1 MKPKG
6 PLMNSIGFGW
16 ESLLHT
22 DAPASCSLKAALFT
36 TYDRADDR
44 LLAEHVLPLYLKL
57 NREPDGEGTER
68 QYFLL
73 ELDYRLKQLHDKIVV
88 VSSMT
93 REEPADPDEREGGTY
108 GWIWRSIRHL
118 TVGSDRKAVQH
129 AKLWML
135 HWGAVDESGVEYLE
149 IVVTSANL
157 TGSAFKGQIQAAW
170 RVCIELHPQQS
181 ETRLHHWGI
190 LPDFL
195 RALAKSTR
203 EETRIEP
210 FTALLA
216 RGECPDGIT
225 FIASVPGTHSRQ
237 VLRRTPWGAAGLRKI
252 MPPGRGTVNITILSP
267 FVGSWNVKD
276 LARWCAM
283 FEGSPKRLK
292 VVWIDKDHPWA
303 RDKKWLLPATTL
315 KSLTK
320 AGSTLLHLRYEPNN
334 EENADLFHEDHRSA
348 DARWS
353 HAKVYALHR
362 GNSQRLIV
370 TSTNFSTS
378 AWGKENP
385 DGQLIVENFE
395 LGVCIEQTNW
405 RLFDELDEFEKLS
418 TAATIAKLP
427 SRSSTLILW
436 AQAVWDGRN
445 VIIECR
451 CTANHKVKGYL
462 DCSGKNG
469 PITRWKTSTDGLQ
482 RSTIRWSDV
491 KRPPSSVQLT
501 CGQEAVSIPVFDGRP
516 LSKDRIDIVPPE
528 LDENVVQMLRD
539 ELLFEQ
545 YGGRIVTEDD
555 RDPESS
561 RSDSTE
567 SGLSDVSSYN
577 NINEIIEQGEVGY
590 SDSYAVPAF
599 ELARDRLRVVDNWTD
614 RVKSAAKYKTSAL
627 ERQMLRRD
635 GELLVEAFKRQ
646 ARRDKKKGA
655 ERAIGAELAAQEL
668 YLHLKYFQES

>member
-6 PLMNSIGFGW
+6 PLMNSIEFGW

-22 DAPASCSLKAALFT
+22 DAPAGCSLKAALFT

-44 LLAEHVLPLYLKL
+44 FLAEHVLPLFLKL

-73 ELDYRLKQLHDKIVV
+73 ELDHRLKQLHDKIVV

-93 REEPADPDEREGGTY
+93 RDEPSDSEERESGTY

-118 TVGSDRKAVQH
+118 TVGSNRKAVQH
-129 AKLWML
+129 AKLWLL
-135 HWGAVDESGVEYLE
+135 HWGATDESGIEYLE

-157 TGSAFKGQIQAAW
+157 TRSAFRGQIQAAW
-170 RVCIELHPQQS
+170 RVCIELYPQQS

-195 RALAKSTR
+195 RALATSAR
-203 EETRIEP
+203 EEMRIEP
-210 FTALLA
+210 FVALLA
-216 RGECPDGIT
+216 RGECSEGIT

-237 VLRRTPWGAAGLRKI
+237 VLRRTPWGAAGLRRI
-252 MPPGRGTVNITILSP
+252 APPGRGTVSISILSP
-267 FVGSWNVKD
+267 FVGSWNAKD

-292 VVWIDKDHPWA
+292 LVWIDKDHPWA
-303 RDKKWLLPATTL
+303 HDRWLLPSSTL

-320 AGSTLLHLRYEPNN
+320 VGSKLLHLRYDSNN
-334 EENADLFHEDHRSA
+334 EDNADLFHKDHRSA

-353 HAKVYALHR
+353 HAKVYALNR

-370 TSTNFSTS
+370 TSANFSTS
-378 AWGKENP
+378 AWGNESL
-385 DGQLIVENFE
+385 DGQLIIENFE

-405 RLFDELDEFEKLS
+405 RLFDELDEFEELS
-418 TAATIAKLP
+418 NAATVAKLP
-427 SRSSTLILW
+427 SRSSALIMW

-451 CTANHKVKGYL
+451 CNANYKIKGYL
-462 DCSGKNG
+462 DHGGKNKL
-469 PITRWKTSTDGLQ
+469 ITRWKTSADGLQ
-482 RSTIRWSDV
+482 RSTVRWSDV
-491 KRPPSSVQLT
+491 KRPPSTAHLT
-501 CGQEAVSIPVFDGRP
+501 CEHETVRIPIFDGRP
-516 LSKDRIDIVPPE
+516 LSKDRIDTVPPE
-528 LDENVVQMLRD
+528 LDEHVVQTLRD

-545 YGGRIVTEDD
+545 YGGRTVTEDD
-555 RDPESS
+555 QDPDSS
-561 RSDSTE
+561 WSDSTA
-567 SGLSDVSSYN
+567 SDSIGASNYDK
-577 NINEIIEQGEVGY
+577 EDEDIEQGEDRN
-590 SDSYAVPAF
+590 SDSYAVPSF
-599 ELARDRLRVVDNWTD
+599 ELARDRLRVVDNWAD
-614 RVKSAAKYKTSAL
+614 RVKFAAKSKTSVF
-627 ERQMLRRD
+627 RRD

-646 ARRDKKKGA
+646 ALRDKKKGA

-668 YLHLKYFQES
+668 NLHLKYFPES